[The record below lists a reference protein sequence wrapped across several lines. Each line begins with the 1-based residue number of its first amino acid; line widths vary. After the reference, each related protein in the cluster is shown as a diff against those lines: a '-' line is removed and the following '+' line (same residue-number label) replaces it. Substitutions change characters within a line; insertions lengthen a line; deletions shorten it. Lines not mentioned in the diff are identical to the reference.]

1 MFFGLIN
8 ALAGTCRC
16 RRFSSDASPDLAAN
30 ELRWGQS
37 KRFYAAVASKV
48 KLFFF
53 FLFLFQQ
60 FHNLA
65 SPIEGDFP
73 NTIFTINCGR
83 RTSYIFDYQLISDA
97 HRQSGIERESARV
110 CQREQSVVRAK
121 ARARTQTHTHR
132 RMTMCETRKQLIEKT
147 EQKFAQARTT
157 CKCSFK
163 QSLRE
168 RESARHDR
176 PRSERVIRREEM

>member
-73 NTIFTINCGR
+73 NTIFTIKLWETHVLYLRLSVNFWC
-83 RTSYIFDYQLISDA
+83 TSPERD
-97 HRQSGIERESARV
+97 RERE
-110 CQREQSVVRAK
+110 RACLP
-121 ARARTQTHTHR
+121 TGTECGESESESTNTHTHTGVWQCAR
-132 RMTMCETRKQLIEKT
+132 QESNWSKRLSRSSPKLAQLASAALSK
-147 EQKFAQARTT
+147 AW
-157 CKCSFK
+157 
-163 QSLRE
+163 E

-176 PRSERVIRREEM
+176 PRSERVISREEM